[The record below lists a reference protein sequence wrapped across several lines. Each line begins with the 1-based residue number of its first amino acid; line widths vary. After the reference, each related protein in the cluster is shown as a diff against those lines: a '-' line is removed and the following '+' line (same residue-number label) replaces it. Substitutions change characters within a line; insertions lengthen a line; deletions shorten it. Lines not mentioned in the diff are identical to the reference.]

1 MRIFY
6 FSFLLVILC
15 QSGYLQAQS
24 LYISDELYVPV
35 RKGQGN
41 EFAILHKGLPSGTRV
56 TLVEKDER
64 WTKVTTQEGVTGWI
78 RNQFLRNTPPA
89 AIQLERLQK
98 RFNDL
103 SKSTEVLKQEKASLE
118 SQLSEQQTALEAT
131 NLAAKNT
138 TDELNQLKQISDNAV
153 KNYDHLQELA
163 KKMQLL
169 QTENDVLKAE
179 NEKLEDSER
188 TTFFLYGIF
197 SVIVGVIIVL
207 VVPRLRVKKRN
218 TGWVD

>member
-118 SQLSEQQTALEAT
+118 SQLSEQQSVLDAT